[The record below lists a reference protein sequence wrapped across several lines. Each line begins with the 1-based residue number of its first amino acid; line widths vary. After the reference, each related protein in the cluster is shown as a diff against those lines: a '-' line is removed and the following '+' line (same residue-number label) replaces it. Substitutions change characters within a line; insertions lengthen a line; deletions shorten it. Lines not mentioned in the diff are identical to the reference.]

1 MSKRAHAK
9 SNGGIEDLEGS
20 SSRHKRRRETHTS
33 PSNMDLMKASSS
45 ESKYGAGVMLS
56 KAEVK
61 ETGMKLWQTVKDAV
75 KE

>member
-9 SNGGIEDLEGS
+9 SNGGLEDAGA
-20 SSRHKRRRETHTS
+20 SSRHKRRREDQIS
-33 PSNMDLMKASSS
+33 SSDLDIMKSNPS
-45 ESKYGAGVMLS
+45 ESKGRAGVVLS

-61 ETGMKLWQTVKDAV
+61 EMGTKIWQTVKDAV